1 MFISYSDSE
10 VYFKKCNEVNILPVS
25 KIFDLNDLIIF
36 NKIVNCQIPTKLP
49 NYVLKYNGASRLR
62 NNRLDYE
69 CYVCN
74 LEHSAY
80 AKSKSPLFTNYFCRV
95 VHIWNKLPLSTRQT
109 TI

>member
-1 MFISYSDSE
+1 MLISYSDSE

-36 NKIVNCQIPTKLP
+36 HKIVNCQIPTKLP
-49 NYVLKYNGASRLR
+49 NGASRLR

-80 AKSKSPLFTNYFCRV
+80 AKSKSTLFTNYFCRV

-109 TI
+109 TILLK